1 MHRMELG
8 TSVTKRLPNN
18 GDLVDVILTGINTH
32 TEFNEFN
39 GEVRW
44 RAYLLDFKPK
54 DGMILP
60 FTVREYLTDNLDDS
74 FQTINPHFRQF
85 IDRCNN
91 FALKK
96 YGVDRYDSKY
106 LVNAEFT
113 VKVNYDRN
121 LRPSFELV
129 KINEIPALN
138 KSNGTNGIGFMGAGN
153 D

>member
-1 MHRMELG
+1 
-8 TSVTKRLPNN
+8 
-18 GDLVDVILTGINTH
+18 
-32 TEFNEFN
+32 
-39 GEVRW
+39 
-44 RAYLLDFKPK
+44 
-54 DGMILP
+54 MILP

-74 FQTINPHFRQF
+74 VQTINPHFRQF

-138 KSNGTNGIGFMGAGN
+138 KNNGTNGIGFMGAGN